1 MTILEYI
8 IGTIGIISLFI
19 LDYFII
25 KHTLI
30 NNKHNKHNK
39 HNKQ

>member
-30 NNKHNKHNK
+30 NNKHNK
-39 HNKQ
+39 

>member
-30 NNKHNKHNK
+30 NNKHKHNK
-39 HNKQ
+39 

>member
-39 HNKQ
+39 HNK

>member
-1 MTILEYI
+1 MTVLEYI
-8 IGTIGIISLFI
+8 IGTIGIISIFI

-39 HNKQ
+39 HNK

>member
-39 HNKQ
+39 HNE